1 MKHLANLTWNN
12 LTQPIPTI
20 ARVIYQEFAV
30 LKFGWKVRM
39 KTPSDEN
46 SVGWKIRR
54 MINPSDEKSTLNKFY
69 FINPAFLIHFGT
81 YRKTRKMRNRRGIP
95 QDIKNSSFNEYSLG
109 HTLSASSKTLRNVD
123 RICVQQLSK
132 NSSVDDSRKVTN
144 T

>member
-1 MKHLANLTWNN
+1 MIIVDEIVVKIQKIVH
-12 LTQPIPTI
+12 
-20 ARVIYQEFAV
+20 
-30 LKFGWKVRM
+30 KVVQ
-39 KTPSDEN
+39 N
-46 SVGWKIRR
+46 VV
-54 MINPSDEKSTLNKFY
+54 
-69 FINPAFLIHFGT
+69 
-81 YRKTRKMRNRRGIP
+81 YRKTRKMRNRWGIP